1 MSLFLTVAALPLIS
15 DHPLTE
21 PLCFPLPI
29 CCNRDKTKPPC
40 HLLTATMTLLVSLF
54 LCSALRSH
62 REPPSPAQR
71 PPPPPRAYSYQELRR
86 QKTLKRIEKY
96 LLRKTSMRAKRMAH
110 KAGALVIFMVDAS
123 GSMALNR
130 MQSAK
135 DATLKL
141 LAESYTSRDQV
152 FIIPF
157 CGDAAEVLLLPSRS
171 IAMARKHLERL
182 PCGGGSPLLMIL
194 PRDDIEDEQYLFEG
208 VKLTEAEYRKLRL
221 TI

>member
-54 LCSALRSH
+54 LCSA
-62 REPPSPAQR
+62 
-71 PPPPPRAYSYQELRR
+71 
-86 QKTLKRIEKY
+86 
-96 LLRKTSMRAKRMAH
+96 
-110 KAGALVIFMVDAS
+110 VIFMVDAS
-123 GSMALNR
+123 GSMALNK